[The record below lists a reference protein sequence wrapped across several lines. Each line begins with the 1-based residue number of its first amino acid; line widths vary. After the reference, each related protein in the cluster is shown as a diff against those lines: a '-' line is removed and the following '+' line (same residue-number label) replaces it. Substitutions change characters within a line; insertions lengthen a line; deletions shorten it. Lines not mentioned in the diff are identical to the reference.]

1 MIMERREQDRSL
13 SERMAVMETQY
24 LNSALIL
31 NQIKQDI
38 HDIATT
44 LRDTDTGLERRVTTL
59 ERSKV
64 FLTGAWW
71 AVTLI
76 FSAIIYLQQHGVKL
90 F

>member
-1 MIMERREQDRSL
+1 MERRESDRSMN
-13 SERMAVMETQY
+13 ERMAVMETQY

-44 LRDTDTGLERRVTTL
+44 LRDTDSSLEKRVTTL
-59 ERSKV
+59 EKSKV

-71 AVTLI
+71 AITLT
-76 FSAIIYLQQHGVKL
+76 FSAIIYMQQHGIKI

>member
-1 MIMERREQDRSL
+1 MIMERRESDRTL

-44 LRDTDTGLERRVTTL
+44 LRDTDSSLEKRVTTL

-76 FSAIIYLQQHGVKL
+76 ISAIIYLQQHGIKV